1 MATLR
6 DHWLEALSACVT
18 AALVAIVYTVLVQ
31 YEAGPQL
38 ALRQVSALTALP
50 PSAGPPPR

>member
-1 MATLR
+1 MTTLR

-31 YEAGPQL
+31 YEAGPPL
-38 ALRQVSALTALP
+38 GLRQVSALAALP
-50 PSAGPPPR
+50 ATAGPPAR